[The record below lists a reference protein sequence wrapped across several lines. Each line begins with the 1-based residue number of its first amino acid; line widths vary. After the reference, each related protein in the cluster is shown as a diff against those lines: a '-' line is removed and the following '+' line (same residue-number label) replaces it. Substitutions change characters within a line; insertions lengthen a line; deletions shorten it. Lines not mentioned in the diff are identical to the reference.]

1 MKRIYVLS
9 VWVCLLLG
17 MNSCTKDNF
26 AYSGISKARFDGNM
40 LEYMD
45 AHPYDWNLTAAMI
58 RHAGEDMVKLFEG
71 NDENHKEI
79 TFFGITNHSI
89 RRYLLENGLE
99 KVIELDADWCRSIL
113 LQHIVDGK
121 LYRKAIPAG
130 KSADY
135 GSVGTGGKIY
145 NTLAGTEVWVYVF
158 VEEKDGVVQNAAR
171 PIYINFLKSGNLYQ
185 VISGDIEPDDCLVH
199 ALDYRFTLGEEE

>member
-17 MNSCTKDNF
+17 MSSCTKDNF

-99 KVIELDADWCRSIL
+99 KVTELDADWCRSIL

-130 KSADY
+130 KSAGPMALSEQAVKSIIRLPVRRCGCMFLLKKKT
-135 GSVGTGGKIY
+135 GSFKMQLV
-145 NTLAGTEVWVYVF
+145 LF
-158 VEEKDGVVQNAAR
+158 
-171 PIYINFLKSGNLYQ
+171 
-185 VISGDIEPDDCLVH
+185 IS
-199 ALDYRFTLGEEE
+199 TS

>member
-17 MNSCTKDNF
+17 MSSCTKDNF

-99 KVIELDADWCRSIL
+99 KVTELDADWCRSCNIL
-113 LQHIVDGK
+113 LMANFIVK
-121 LYRKAIPAG
+121 LFLPENRQTMALSEQAV
-130 KSADY
+130 KSIIRLPVRRCGCMFLLKKKT
-135 GSVGTGGKIY
+135 GSFKMQLV
-145 NTLAGTEVWVYVF
+145 LF
-158 VEEKDGVVQNAAR
+158 
-171 PIYINFLKSGNLYQ
+171 
-185 VISGDIEPDDCLVH
+185 IS
-199 ALDYRFTLGEEE
+199 TS